1 MLQNQQVTVLGA
13 GIAGLTV
20 SALLARHGA
29 KVTLVE
35 QAPTIAEVG
44 AGLQISPNGARVLH
58 VMGLGEA
65 VGAIAMRARAVTLL
79 DGETG
84 GRVARLDLE
93 RLRPSGD
100 YWLIHRADLIDALAQ
115 NAAQAGVALELNRQ
129 VSEVRLGDHAPHVV
143 IAGEERHDAPIL
155 IGADGLHSRVRAAL
169 NGEAVPFFTHQVAW
183 RAVIPGEAGIDSQAQ
198 VYLGRGRH
206 LVTYPLRGGSLRNL
220 VAVEQRRKWAEE
232 SWSLTEDDPMSL
244 RAAFKDFAPQVRG
257 WLERIERPH
266 LWGLFRHPVAPRWF
280 GNGAAILGDAAH
292 PTLPFLAQGA
302 NLALEDAWV
311 LAESLAR
318 YPLSQALQR
327 YQSLRETRAR
337 KVIDAA
343 TSNARNFH
351 LSGIGRAIAHQGLR
365 TVSALAPERLVSRF
379 DWLHGYDVTAAC

>member
-1 MLQNQQVTVLGA
+1 MGR
-13 GIAGLTV
+13 G
-20 SALLARHGA
+20 
-29 KVTLVE
+29 KLV
-35 QAPTIAEVG
+35 ADG
-44 AGLQISPNGARVLH
+44 RSP
-58 VMGLGEA
+58 
-65 VGAIAMRARAVTLL
+65 
-79 DGETG
+79 
-84 GRVARLDLE
+84 
-93 RLRPSGD
+93 
-100 YWLIHRADLIDALAQ
+100 
-115 NAAQAGVALELNRQ
+115 GVAYR
-129 VSEVRLGDHAPHVV
+129 
-143 IAGEERHDAPIL
+143 
-155 IGADGLHSRVRAAL
+155 
-169 NGEAVPFFTHQVAW
+169 
-183 RAVIPGEAGIDSQAQ
+183 
-198 VYLGRGRH
+198 
-206 LVTYPLRGGSLRNL
+206 
-220 VAVEQRRKWAEE
+220 
-232 SWSLTEDDPMSL
+232 
-244 RAAFKDFAPQVRG
+244 RG